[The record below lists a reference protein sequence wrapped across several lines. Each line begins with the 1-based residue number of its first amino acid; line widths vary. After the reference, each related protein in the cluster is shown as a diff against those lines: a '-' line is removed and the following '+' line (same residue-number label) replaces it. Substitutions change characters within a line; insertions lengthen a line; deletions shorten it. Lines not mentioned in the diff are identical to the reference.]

1 MIKINKINT
10 LLISI
15 FVLISFCVTASVL
28 SPAHTYAAGGCKP
41 SKNPLAIPNCA
52 NDYSCNPG
60 DGEKCLENNP
70 IIVWLN
76 FFINVFAAVIGVGAV
91 AMLIFAGVQYTTAAD
106 NPSQVE
112 AAKKKIGAVVL
123 GLVAFIFLY
132 AFLNWLIPGGVIG

>member
-15 FVLISFCVTASVL
+15 VVLVSFCATVSFV
-28 SPAHTYAAGGCKP
+28 SPAHTYAAGGCIQ
-41 SKNPLAIPNCA
+41 SKNPLAIPDCK
-52 NDYSCNPG
+52 NDYSCTPG

-91 AMLIFAGVQYTTAAD
+91 AMLIFAGVQYTTSAD
-106 NPSQVE
+106 KPDQVE

-123 GLVAFIFLY
+123 GLAAFIFLY

>member
-1 MIKINKINT
+1 MIKINKLNAI
-10 LLISI
+10 LLSVI
-15 FVLISFCVTASVL
+15 VLLLCVTASVV
-28 SPAHTYAAGGCKP
+28 SPAHTYAAAGCKI
-41 SKNPLAIPNCA
+41 SKNPLAIPDCSEK
-52 NDYSCNPG
+52 YSCAPG
-60 DGEKCLENNP
+60 GGEKCLENNP

-76 FFINVFAAVIGVGAV
+76 FFINVLAAVIGVGAV

-106 NPSQVE
+106 NPGQVE